1 MHQPWCPDALA
12 CPLAF
17 SLIGLLLN
25 GLAVMVQSDDG
36 WLALPGF
43 ALIAGAPALAAMA
56 ASHLSGHVDEASS

>member
-1 MHQPWCPDALA
+1 
-12 CPLAF
+12 
-17 SLIGLLLN
+17 LLLN

-56 ASHLSGHVDEASS
+56 ASHLAGHVDEASS